1 MKSILSEYKPVLE
14 KLLDKTREQRV
25 RWEQAS
31 KNSFRSAVGSEDGHA
46 LVFTLTKTIDTMAQ
60 TVDNSVVISLEM
72 EDRDEKQKI
81 AVSNDLPTT
90 ADEEQI
96 SEMVEELYRLARQQT
111 LKVDSKIDE
120 VLALLDRA

>member
-1 MKSILSEYKPVLE
+1 MKSIPSEYMPVVE

-46 LVFTLTKTIDTMAQ
+46 LVFTLTKTVAQ
-60 TVDNSVVISLEM
+60 TVDNSVVISLQM
-72 EDRDEKQKI
+72 EDQGEKQEI

-90 ADEEQI
+90 VEEERI
-96 SEMVEELYRLARQQT
+96 SDMVEELYRLARHQT
-111 LKVDSKIDE
+111 LKIDGKIDE